1 MYVALEISN
10 YGKLSAKQLYAF
22 VPPSSFALFL
32 EIKYKYRKN
41 EIGNSTHS
49 LAIAGRCNM
58 RH

>member
-49 LAIAGRCNM
+49 LAIAG
-58 RH
+58 